1 MEKGFLSPKG
11 RRRGNGVK
19 EKQGTMSDE
28 SAKVIDRTSEVAN
41 SYVVTSPAMD
51 EPVVASRNN
60 NGTKDGNVGQG
71 VTPTTTTA
79 PNTGYVPISVHE
91 SPTTDNS
98 ALIHS
103 RPT

>member
-11 RRRGNGVK
+11 RGRGNGVK

-60 NGTKDGNVGQG
+60 KGTKDGKVGQG
-71 VTPTTTTA
+71 VTLL
-79 PNTGYVPISVHE
+79 VL
-91 SPTTDNS
+91 
-98 ALIHS
+98 ALDRSLKPVKDIEY
-103 RPT
+103 